1 MKRRLN
7 TDNRRDSVWEMM
19 SVTPKAHWK
28 KKKSVGRLTIRT
40 RWGYSKK
47 KKKKEKQSK
56 LRKPCMAKECKNIIG
71 KDSIILRD
79 DRKCNYPASL

>member
-1 MKRRLN
+1 MRNDVCDTQGPLKKEEECRKVNNKDEMRLF
-7 TDNRRDSVWEMM
+7 
-19 SVTPKAHWK
+19 
-28 KKKSVGRLTIRT
+28 L
-40 RWGYSKK
+40 